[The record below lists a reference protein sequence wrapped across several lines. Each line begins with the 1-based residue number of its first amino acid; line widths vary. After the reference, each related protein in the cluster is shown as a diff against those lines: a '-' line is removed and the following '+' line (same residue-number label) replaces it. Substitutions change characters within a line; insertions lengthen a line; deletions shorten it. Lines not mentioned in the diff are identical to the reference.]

1 MELSNWGM
9 PIIVRTRSDFKK
21 AYNFLD
27 ENLSRVGRVESN
39 DENEL
44 LKKIFILLENSK
56 IKTHQKFSF
65 INHDIMKVSWRN
77 LLKSLTA

>member
-1 MELSNWGM
+1 M
-9 PIIVRTRSDFKK
+9 PIIIRTRSDFKK

-27 ENLSRVGRVESN
+27 KNLAGVGRVESN

-44 LKKIFILLENSK
+44 LKKILILSEDSK

-65 INHDIMKVSWRN
+65 INHDTMRESWRN